1 MDLLALLFWGGPIII
16 ALLSWFIWDK
26 RYRGNRNSYPHLP
39 EGYEKT
45 DEVFID
51 PVNGKRQRVYYKA
64 ETGERLYVDEE

>member
-1 MDLLALLFWGGPIII
+1 MEGIFIFWGVMLIV

-26 RYRGNRNSYPHLP
+26 RYHGNSYPNLP

-51 PVNGKRQRVYYKA
+51 PVNGNRQRVYYNS
-64 ETGERLYVDEE
+64 ETGERIYVDEE

>member
-26 RYRGNRNSYPHLP
+26 RYRGNSYPHLP